1 MPFSLKLTING
12 LPSVLANNPNLP
24 ANKIFDSLKLQNSL
38 ELPPLYQNLD
48 SMKLKRMILNAP
60 PICFGA
66 LFWAICS
73 NCLIIWST
81 HNDLFDTI
89 EEVPQKEFALVLGSG
104 KNGHHGINLYFKYR
118 MEAAAELYFNK
129 KVKKLIVSGDNH
141 LKTYDETTDMAEYL
155 IGLGVPEK
163 DIIRDYAGFRTLDSV
178 IRAKKVFNCKSLII
192 VSQKFHNQRAVFIA
206 KHHNIDAV
214 GYNAQDVPSKNN
226 FTHWREFAA
235 KFGTVIDLF
244 LLNRQP
250 KFL

>member
-1 MPFSLKLTING
+1 
-12 LPSVLANNPNLP
+12 
-24 ANKIFDSLKLQNSL
+24 
-38 ELPPLYQNLD
+38 
-48 SMKLKRMILNAP
+48 MKLKPLILRTA
-60 PICFGA
+60 PICLGC

-73 NCLIIWST
+73 NCLIIFST
-81 HNDLFDTI
+81 RTYLYDSI
-89 EEVPQKEFALVLGSG
+89 EAIPKKEFGLVLGAG
-104 KNGHHGINLYFKYR
+104 KKGRYGINLYFKFR
-118 MEAAAELYFNK
+118 MEAAAQLYFEG

-141 LKTYDETTDMAEYL
+141 IKTYDETTDMAEYL
-155 IGLGVPEK
+155 ISLGVPDE

-206 KHHNIDAV
+206 RHYNLDAI

-235 KFGTVIDLF
+235 KFGTIIDLY